1 MVADAL
7 AARWE
12 LRRQKRR
19 FGARIAQGRLG
30 LRGAPEVALLW
41 PETYMNDAGR
51 AVGPARGQFK
61 LPLERVLVVHDDID
75 LPFGVVRTRLGG
87 GLAGHNGLRSLK
99 QELGGADFWRVR
111 IGVTRPA
118 STDPEVVAAYVLS
131 PFPEPA
137 AEVQALVDH
146 GRQEVEH
153 VISQASES
161 EER

>member
-12 LRRQKRR
+12 MGRQKKR
-19 FGARIAQGRLG
+19 FGGRIVQGRLG
-30 LRGAPEVALLW
+30 PRGAPDVALLW
-41 PETYMNDAGR
+41 PETFMNEAGR

-61 LPLERVLVVHDDID
+61 LPLERVLVGHDDID

-99 QELGGADFWRVR
+99 QELGGASFWRVR
-111 IGVTRPA
+111 MGVSRPP

-131 PFPEPA
+131 PFPEAPE
-137 AEVQALVDH
+137 EVQAFVDR
-146 GRQEVEH
+146 GCQETER
-153 VISQASES
+153 VILQESES
-161 EER
+161 ERS